1 MTGKLI
7 ASILALVAASSVAA
21 AQQIHELIS
30 FETLAPKAS
39 ESVEVNLDGNLLNM
53 AKRFLSDSNPDEAK
67 AKKLLGNI
75 RGVYVRVLSF
85 DKPGEYSQA
94 DVNNILSKVR
104 GAGWQRVVDVKE
116 KGGDNT
122 GVFLKSAGDEIDGIV
137 VVAAEPKELTVV
149 NIVGNINPEQL
160 RDLGGRFGIP
170 EMQFEN
176 RGGSKSGGTKGGTQK
191 KDD

>member
-1 MTGKLI
+1 MIRTLI
-7 ASILALVAASSVAA
+7 LTTALAA
-21 AQQIHELIS
+21 ATASAQQVHELIP
-30 FETLAPKAS
+30 FETLSAKAS
-39 ESVEVNLDGNLLNM
+39 ETVEVNLDGNLLNM
-53 AKRFLSDSNPDEAK
+53 ARRFLSDSKPDEVQ

-85 DKPGEYSQA
+85 DKPGQYSQS

-116 KGGDNT
+116 KNGEST
-122 GVFLKSAGDEIDGIV
+122 GVFLKSGADEIEGIV

-149 NIVGNINPEQL
+149 NIVGNIQPEQL
-160 RDLGGRFGIP
+160 RELGGRFGIP
-170 EMQFEN
+170 EMKFQN
-176 RGGSKSGGTKGGTQK
+176 PGPKGGTAK